1 MEQDKDKRVA
11 DEMTFSILE
20 TNSKI
25 TPPEDKRAQPKS
37 RKLPR
42 RELVNRIVAAVLTV
56 VLIVGIFVGGG
67 LLSEWQYQKEQAAQA
82 AREMREGSPVFQND
96 EIQAEEGKLVAN
108 LTEAYYSAE
117 NGMWLVMTF
126 ANGEDT
132 AATVQR
138 VEYTINTED
147 GKRIVG
153 GVADKIENCVV
164 AAGGI
169 KKLAVYAAPQYVSI
183 TDDALET
190 LSFTIETEQ
199 IVGE

>member
-1 MEQDKDKRVA
+1 MKREKNEYLST
-11 DEMTFSILE
+11 EMTSSILE

-25 TPPEDKRAQPKS
+25 TPPKKEFAPAQR

-42 RELVNRIVAAVLTV
+42 RQLVKRILAAVTAV
-56 VLIVGIFVGGG
+56 VLVVGIFVGGG

-96 EIQAEEGKLVAN
+96 EVQTEEGKLVAN
-108 LTEAYYSAE
+108 LNEAYYSAE

-169 KKLAVYAAPQYVSI
+169 KKLAVYAAPEYVSI

-190 LSFTIETEQ
+190 LAFTIQVEQ
-199 IVGE
+199 AAGE